1 MRAALRLGFVGLS
14 LLAWGCGGSL
24 PRPPYLPQPT
34 SALAVVPIA
43 PPPPRVEQVPDSP
56 ARGAVWIDGEW
67 VYRRGRWA
75 WMLGRWVAAPTGAS
89 FSPWVIV
96 RAPDGALYFAPGTWL
111 DKSGKPVDPPAPI
124 AQAVASAG
132 PVVDAEGVI
141 QMTGRTVKPEA
152 TAASPPA
159 TPVAPAGSATPADG
173 SAPPPPLPVP
183 PPPSPPP

>member
-14 LLAWGCGGSL
+14 LLAWGCGGAL
-24 PRPPYLPQPT
+24 PRPPYLPQPS
-34 SALAVVPIA
+34 SALSIVPLA

-56 ARGAVWIDGEW
+56 AKGAVWIDGEW

-75 WMLGRWVAAPTGAS
+75 WLLGRWVAVPTGAS

-96 RAPDGALYFAPGTWL
+96 RASDGALYFAPGTWR
-111 DKSGKPVDPPAPI
+111 DKSGNSVDAPAPLAEAI
-124 AQAVASAG
+124 TSAG

-141 QMTGRTVKPEA
+141 QMTGRTVKPE

-159 TPVAPAGSATPADG
+159 SPATAATPADE
-173 SAPPPPLPVP
+173 STPPPPLPS
-183 PPPSPPP
+183 PPPSSSPP